1 MTNTKKH
8 NLLKELDQ
16 EANELSAKINRLEA
30 QLVSGSGALNDEWND
45 WQDLKL
51 RSMKGTRGAIIQ
63 QRALLIRD
71 LWGN

>member
-16 EANELSAKINRLEA
+16 EANELSVKINRLEA
-30 QLVSGSGALNDEWND
+30 QLASGSGSLNDEWTK
-45 WQDLKL
+45 WQVSKL
-51 RSMKGTRGAIIQ
+51 ESMKGTREAIIQ

>member
-16 EANELSAKINRLEA
+16 EANELSVKINRLEA
-30 QLVSGSGALNDEWND
+30 HVLSGSDMGLMAE
-45 WQDLKL
+45 WQDHQLKT
-51 RSMKGTRGAIIQ
+51 MKMTLTAIINR
-63 QRALLIRD
+63 RAILING

>member
-1 MTNTKKH
+1 MKNTKKH

-16 EANELSAKINRLEA
+16 EANELSVKINRLAA
-30 QLVSGSGALNDEWND
+30 QLVSGSGALDGEWTS

-51 RSMKGTRGAIIQ
+51 QAMKETREAIIQ